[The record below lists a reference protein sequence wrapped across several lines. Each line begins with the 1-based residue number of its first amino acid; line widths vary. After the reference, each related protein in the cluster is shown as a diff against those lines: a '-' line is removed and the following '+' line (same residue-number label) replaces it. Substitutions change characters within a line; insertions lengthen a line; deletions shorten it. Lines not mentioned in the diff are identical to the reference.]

1 MMDVFGGNGVT
12 VPFLDVVAEEG
23 LVLMGF
29 GSPHMFFERVG
40 EVLDQ
45 FLVDVLAEQM
55 GCIKVS
61 G

>member
-29 GSPHMFFERVG
+29 GSLNMFFERVG